1 MAQIKF
7 FNEFFETQPK
17 QVEEAKETKGKV
29 VDISYLASLE
39 VEKAQ
44 NSFYAKLSKE
54 FTKTFGGKKVMFMG
68 STDPGSKQT
77 AVMGVIVE
85 IEVGKYLT
93 DSQYVYI
100 TMEDGKK
107 YENIKE
113 LAVL

>member
-1 MAQIKF
+1 
-7 FNEFFETQPK
+7 
-17 QVEEAKETKGKV
+17 
-29 VDISYLASLE
+29 
-39 VEKAQ
+39 
-44 NSFYAKLSKE
+44 
-54 FTKTFGGKKVMFMG
+54 
-68 STDPGSKQT
+68 
-77 AVMGVIVE
+77 MGVIVE